1 MTRKLVALLTAATI
15 SMAAAAP
22 SFAQAMGMEFNML
35 TGAVYNALKSRGLP
49 TDGMDGLT
57 LNQVGQ
63 IRAILDDDSLS
74 ETNQTQR
81 IQAILA
87 NQ

>member
-1 MTRKLVALLTAATI
+1 M
-15 SMAAAAP
+15 
-22 SFAQAMGMEFNML
+22 
-35 TGAVYNALKSRGLP
+35 Y
-49 TDGMDGLT
+49 GLT

-63 IRAILDDDSLS
+63 IRAILVDDSLS